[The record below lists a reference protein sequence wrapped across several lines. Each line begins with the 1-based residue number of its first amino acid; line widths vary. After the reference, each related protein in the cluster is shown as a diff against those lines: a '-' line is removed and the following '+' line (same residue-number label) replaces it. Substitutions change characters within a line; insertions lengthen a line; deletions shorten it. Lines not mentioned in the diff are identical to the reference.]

1 MGMPIIG
8 PQASERRGI
17 ITQLKQREASCLA
30 FWSEN
35 KQRREAFEAI
45 SKIIQRDFG
54 YPNNYFIPEDPFEI
68 LFWFWDDFDGMAAVE
83 ASMNLEDKF
92 GISLSEQDFVKMLN
106 MTLGEVVDFIVSKSC
121 IHPPS

>member
-30 FWSEN
+30 FWSKN
-35 KQRREAFEAI
+35 KQRREVFEAI

-68 LFWFWDDFDGMAAVE
+68 LFWDDFDGMAVVE

-92 GISLSEQDFVKMLN
+92 GISLSEQDFVKMHN
-106 MTLGEVVDFIVSKSC
+106 MTLGEVVDFIVSNPS